1 MIRLNTKNYLK
12 FIFLLAEALENEV
25 DDDGDIDDGGDV
37 GGPTTTKRVRFNLV
51 EQHVC
56 ILIFLHIYLP
66 LSLYSFIINGR
77 CRIVNALIF
86 FVVKS

>member
-1 MIRLNTKNYLK
+1 MIRLNKKNLLNS
-12 FIFLLAEALENEV
+12 FFLAEALEGSFNDEVNEV
-25 DDDGDIDDGGDV
+25 DDGGDV